1 MSDRSQGPG
10 WWQASDGRWYP
21 PEQAPGGPPPD
32 TSAWSGAP
40 GGDDAPSGGP
50 GGPRPGGPPPSEP
63 PPPMGPPPGGPPPG
77 GGAPGGPPPPYA
89 APGGHAAQH
98 GGVPAGGGAVP
109 QGQLAQWGQ
118 RAVAFLIDW
127 AILVVGFIVVLIVGA
142 IFFAIAD
149 VLGVL
154 VQTIGYLI
162 VTAGGFYFY
171 YLNGATGQSPGK
183 RLTGLKVIGE
193 ASGQPI
199 GGGLGIVRGLA
210 HFLDS
215 IICYI
220 GWLFP
225 LWDEKR
231 QTIADK
237 VMKTVVVTG
246 VPKQELG
253 PDLFKP

>member
-1 MSDRSQGPG
+1 MSDMSQGPG
-10 WWQASDGRWYP
+10 WWQASDGKWYP

-32 TSAWSGAP
+32 TSTWG
-40 GGDDAPSGGP
+40 DAPRGEGA
-50 GGPRPGGPPPSEP
+50 PGGPPPGGPGGRPAGGP
-63 PPPMGPPPGGPPPG
+63 PSPMGPPPGGPPPG
-77 GGAPGGPPPPYA
+77 GGAPGGPPPPYS

-98 GGVPAGGGAVP
+98 DGAPPGGGAP
-109 QGQLAQWGQ
+109 PPGQLAEWGQ

-127 AILVVGFIVVLIVGA
+127 AILVVALIVVLIVSA
-142 IFFAIAD
+142 VFFAISD
-149 VLGVL
+149 VLGIL

-162 VTAGGFYFY
+162 VAAGGFYFY

-193 ASGQPI
+193 ATGQPI
-199 GGGLGIVRGLA
+199 GGGLGIVRGIA

-237 VMKTVVVTG
+237 VMHTVVITG

-253 PDLFKP
+253 PDVLKP